1 MDKFVIS
8 LGVCSFMMT
17 AVSFVYLLLSK
28 TLKNIQSS
36 KWRYYSWI
44 LILIGFIT
52 PFKPD
57 FGKSAVN
64 INIGQSTI
72 GQSTETA
79 LYGNIG
85 DQYFTIYHS
94 GILLYIVFTVWL
106 IGVIAVLG
114 AAFFKQRLFIRS
126 VKRLAVPVPY
136 GVKKA
141 ADRLTIKMCI
151 AADVKVITVK
161 EIASPMVVGVFKP
174 LLILPD
180 RSFTFKE
187 LHLILKHELVHIKRH
202 DLLIKA
208 FMVLCEAVHW
218 FNPFVRFFIRAA
230 EQECELYCDETVM
243 KNESAEFKKMYCQSI
258 LNTVSAERKI
268 NGRLIP
274 ALSSNFYFNKHG
286 LKHRIKMILS
296 FNKKYKLGFLCGL
309 AAALTLVTGT
319 AFAFSSEPP
328 SDNDI
333 LFDTTTFTT
342 ALQLAFTTSDYD
354 TPVIS
359 TTYESEVSFSDDSE
373 IAVIRE
379 SKTEFS
385 YEFSYGNTPVNATSA
400 NAVTEEVITAY
411 STVTVNADEIT
422 GGEADG
428 DIY

>member
-1 MDKFVIS
+1 MDRFVIS

-17 AVSFVYLLLSK
+17 AVSFAYLLLSK
-28 TLKNIQSS
+28 TLKNVQSS

-52 PFKPD
+52 PYKPD
-57 FGKSAVN
+57 FGSSAVN
-64 INIGQSTI
+64 IDISQT
-72 GQSTETA
+72 TETA

-85 DQYFTIYHS
+85 DRHFAIARS
-94 GILLYIVFTVWL
+94 EILLYIVFIVWL
-106 IGVIAVLG
+106 TGVIAVLG
-114 AAFFKQRLFIRS
+114 VAFFKQRSFIRS
-126 VKRLAVPVPY
+126 VKRLADPVPY

-141 ADRLTIKMCI
+141 ADRLAIKMCI

-180 RSFTFKE
+180 RSFNVKE

-218 FNPFVRFFIRAA
+218 FNPFVRLFVRAA

-243 KNESAEFKKMYCQSI
+243 KNESAELKKMYCQSI
-258 LNTVSAERKI
+258 LSTVSAERKI

-319 AFAFSSEPP
+319 AFAFSSEQP
-328 SDNDI
+328 SYDEV
-333 LFDTTTFTT
+333 LLETTTFVT
-342 ALQLAFTTSDYD
+342 APELSVTASYDD
-354 TPVIS
+354 TPMIS
-359 TTYESEVSFSDDSE
+359 TSAHAATEVS
-373 IAVIRE
+373 A
-379 SKTEFS
+379 
-385 YEFSYGNTPVNATSA
+385 
-400 NAVTEEVITAY
+400 AY
-411 STVTVNADEIT
+411 STVTSNAEVIT
-422 GGEADG
+422 SDEADG

>member
-1 MDKFVIS
+1 MDRFVIS
-8 LGVCSFMMT
+8 LGVCSLMMT

-28 TLKNIQSS
+28 TLKNVQSS

-52 PFKPD
+52 PYKPD
-57 FGKSAVN
+57 FGSSAVN
-64 INIGQSTI
+64 IDVSQTN
-72 GQSTETA
+72 ETA

-85 DQYFTIYHS
+85 DRYFMINRS
-94 GILLYIVFTVWL
+94 EILLYIVFIVWL
-106 IGVIAVLG
+106 TGVIAVLG
-114 AAFFKQRLFIRS
+114 AAFLKQRSFIRS

-141 ADRLTIKMCI
+141 AERLAINMCVT
-151 AADVKVITVK
+151 ADVKVITVK
-161 EIASPMVVGVFKP
+161 EIASPMVVGMFKP

-180 RSFTFKE
+180 RSFTVKE

-243 KNESAEFKKMYCQSI
+243 KNESAEFKKMYCRSI

-309 AAALTLVTGT
+309 TAALTLVTGT

-328 SDNDI
+328 SDDNI
-333 LFDTTTFTT
+333 LFDTTTFVT
-342 ALQLAFTTSDYD
+342 APELSVTTSYDD
-354 TPVIS
+354 TPMI
-359 TTYESEVSFSDDSE
+359 
-373 IAVIRE
+373 
-379 SKTEFS
+379 
-385 YEFSYGNTPVNATSA
+385 ATSA
-400 NAVTEEVITAY
+400 HAAAEVSPAY
-411 STVTVNADEIT
+411 STVTENADVIT
-422 GGEADG
+422 GYEADG

>member
-1 MDKFVIS
+1 MDRFVIS
-8 LGVCSFMMT
+8 LGVCSLMMT

-28 TLKNIQSS
+28 TLKNVQSS

-52 PFKPD
+52 PYKPD
-57 FGKSAVN
+57 FGSSAVY
-64 INIGQSTI
+64 IDVSQT
-72 GQSTETA
+72 TETA

-85 DQYFTIYHS
+85 DRYFMINRS
-94 GILLYIVFTVWL
+94 EILLYIVFVVWL
-106 IGVIAVLG
+106 IGVITVLG
-114 AAFFKQRLFIRS
+114 AAFFKQRSFIRS

-136 GVKKA
+136 GVKKT
-141 ADRLTIKMCI
+141 ADRLAINMCI
-151 AADVKVITVK
+151 ASDVKVITVK

-180 RSFTFKE
+180 RSFTVKE

-258 LNTVSAERKI
+258 LNTVSEERKI

-309 AAALTLVTGT
+309 VAALTLVTGT
-319 AFAFSSEPP
+319 AFAFSSEQP
-328 SDNDI
+328 SYDEI
-333 LFDTTTFTT
+333 LFDTTTFVT
-342 ALQLAFTTSDYD
+342 APELSVTTSYDD
-354 TPVIS
+354 TPMIATSVHAA
-359 TTYESEVSFSDDSE
+359 TEVS
-373 IAVIRE
+373 
-379 SKTEFS
+379 
-385 YEFSYGNTPVNATSA
+385 P
-400 NAVTEEVITAY
+400 AY
-411 STVTVNADEIT
+411 STVTENADVIT
-422 GGEADG
+422 GDEADG

>member
-1 MDKFVIS
+1 MDRFVIS

-28 TLKNIQSS
+28 TLKNVQSS
-36 KWRYYSWI
+36 KWRYYSWV

-57 FGKSAVN
+57 FGSSAVN
-64 INIGQSTI
+64 INISQT
-72 GQSTETA
+72 TETC
-79 LYGNIG
+79 LYANIG
-85 DQYFTIYHS
+85 DRHFTIDRS
-94 GILLYIVFTVWL
+94 EILLYIVFIVWL
-106 IGVIAVLG
+106 TGVIAVLG
-114 AAFFKQRLFIRS
+114 FAFFKQRSFIRS

-136 GVKKA
+136 GVRKA
-141 ADRLTIKMCI
+141 ADRLAINMCI

-161 EIASPMVVGVFKP
+161 EIASPMAVGVFKP
-174 LLILPD
+174 LIILPD

-258 LNTVSAERKI
+258 LSTVSAEGKI

-274 ALSSNFYFNKHG
+274 ALSSNFHFNKHG

-309 AAALTLVTGT
+309 AAALTLVTGS
-319 AFAFSSEPP
+319 AFAFSPEPP
-328 SDNDI
+328 SDGDI

-342 ALQLAFTTSDYD
+342 APELSVTTSYD
-354 TPVIS
+354 DTTVIAAS
-359 TTYESEVSFSDDSE
+359 AHAATEVS
-373 IAVIRE
+373 
-379 SKTEFS
+379 
-385 YEFSYGNTPVNATSA
+385 P
-400 NAVTEEVITAY
+400 AY
-411 STVTVNADEIT
+411 STVTVNADVIT
-422 GGEADG
+422 GDGADG

>member
-1 MDKFVIS
+1 MDRFVIS
-8 LGVCSFMMT
+8 LGVCSLMMT

-28 TLKNIQSS
+28 TLKNVQSS

-57 FGKSAVN
+57 FGSSAVN
-64 INIGQSTI
+64 INISET
-72 GQSTETA
+72 TDTA

-85 DQYFTIYHS
+85 DRYFMINRS
-94 GILLYIVFTVWL
+94 EALLYIVFLVWL
-106 IGVIAVLG
+106 IGVITVLG
-114 AAFFKQRLFIRS
+114 AAFFKQRSFIRS
-126 VKRLAVPVPY
+126 VKRLAVPVPH
-136 GVKKA
+136 GVKKV
-141 ADRLTIKMCI
+141 ADRLAVNMCI

-187 LHLILKHELVHIKRH
+187 LHLILKHELVHIKRR

-218 FNPFVRFFIRAA
+218 FNPFVRFFVRAA
-230 EQECELYCDETVM
+230 EQECELYCDEAVM

-319 AFAFSSEPP
+319 AFAFSSDLP

-333 LFDTTTFTT
+333 LFETTTFTT
-342 ALQLAFTTSDYD
+342 APEISAAASYDD
-354 TPVIS
+354 TPVIAAS
-359 TTYESEVSFSDDSE
+359 AHTETEVS
-373 IAVIRE
+373 
-379 SKTEFS
+379 
-385 YEFSYGNTPVNATSA
+385 P
-400 NAVTEEVITAY
+400 AY
-411 STVTVNADEIT
+411 STVTVNAEVIT
-422 GGEADG
+422 GDGYDG

>member
-1 MDKFVIS
+1 MVIKMDRFVIS

-17 AVSFVYLLLSK
+17 AVSFIYLLLSK
-28 TLKNIQSS
+28 TLKNVQSS

-52 PFKPD
+52 PIKPD

-64 INIGQSTI
+64 INISQT
-72 GQSTETA
+72 TETA

-85 DQYFTIYHS
+85 ERHFMIERS
-94 GILLYIVFTVWL
+94 ELLLYIVFLVWL
-106 IGVIAVLG
+106 IGIIAVLSV
-114 AAFFKQRLFIRS
+114 AFFKQRSFIRS

-136 GVKKA
+136 SVKKA
-141 ADRLTIKMCI
+141 VDRLAINMRVT
-151 AADVKVITVK
+151 ADVKVITVK

-180 RSFTFKE
+180 RCFTVKE
-187 LHLILKHELVHIKRH
+187 LNLILKHELVHIKRH

-208 FMVLCEAVHW
+208 FMVLCGAVHW

-258 LNTVSAERKI
+258 LSTVSAERKI
-268 NGRLIP
+268 NRRLIP

-309 AAALTLVTGT
+309 TAALTLVTGT
-319 AFAFSSEPP
+319 AFAFSSD
-328 SDNDI
+328 SHTDDNVT
-333 LFDTTTFTT
+333 FETTTFH
-342 ALQLAFTTSDYD
+342 
-354 TPVIS
+354 
-359 TTYESEVSFSDDSE
+359 
-373 IAVIRE
+373 
-379 SKTEFS
+379 TEFS
-385 YEFSYGNTPVNATSA
+385 SAHVSVTAAEAATEISA
-400 NAVTEEVITAY
+400 AMPAATAVTM
-411 STVTVNADEIT
+411 T
-422 GGEADG
+422 GDFE
-428 DIY
+428 